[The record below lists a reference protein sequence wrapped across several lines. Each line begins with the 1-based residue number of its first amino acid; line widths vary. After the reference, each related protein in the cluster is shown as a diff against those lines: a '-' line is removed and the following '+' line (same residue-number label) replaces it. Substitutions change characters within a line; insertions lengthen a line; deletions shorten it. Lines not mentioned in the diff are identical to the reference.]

1 MVTNTIFHLSMIL
14 QDIVGFFFLSHL
26 NLKPQKPL
34 SISNFLL
41 KNNFLYILKHY
52 SQIWG
57 KFMVFKI
64 FLQQKGI
71 LLRHICPH
79 THQQNDIIE
88 RKHKHIVETCLT
100 FLAQSQLPFSFLPES
115 FHIAS
120 FLINRMPTPVLDN
133 SSPFQKL
140 YN

>member
-1 MVTNTIFHLSMIL
+1 
-14 QDIVGFFFLSHL
+14 
-26 NLKPQKPL
+26 
-34 SISNFLL
+34 
-41 KNNFLYILKHY
+41 
-52 SQIWG
+52 
-57 KFMVFKI
+57 MVFKI

-71 LLRHICPH
+71 LLRHVCPH

-88 RKHKHIVETCLT
+88 RKHKHIVETCLA
-100 FLAQSQLPFSFLPES
+100 FLAQSQLPFSFWSES

-133 SSPFQKL
+133 LFPFKKL